1 MRIKLNSFQITFLFT
16 ITLLTL
22 SGCKNTTQSKKISP
36 PPLTLFNNQTQF
48 TDFKVES
55 YNDIFILSD
64 ELKTQ
69 LIAHIPIKKPS
80 METAKDLLHFI
91 LHSANNHIDYQSGA
105 TLTANQTFQQQ
116 NANCLSLSIMA
127 FSMAEHLGLEA
138 HFQQVF
144 IPEYWALEK
153 GFNLLTSHINLKLQF
168 NESRYDGVQRLYDVT
183 DGVVVDFDANSRKE
197 KFKTKKI
204 TKHIVA
210 AMFYNNKGAIA
221 MVNGRY
227 NEAYHYLKSATE
239 IASNYS
245 PAWGN
250 LGILFRI
257 NNQNNNAEQA
267 YRYALE
273 LDPSNNTAKGNLG
286 ILFEMTGR
294 FELAKVIKSELEAK
308 RYGNPY
314 YHIAKGNEAYVQKL
328 YREAIIHYKKS
339 SELDKKLHESY
350 FGLARSFYQLGDYKK
365 AKRYLKSA
373 KRKAFFIEDINSYQ
387 GKINS
392 LNAMVN

>member
-1 MRIKLNSFQITFLFT
+1 MSIKTNSFKITFFIIITQFILFGCAST
-16 ITLLTL
+16 I
-22 SGCKNTTQSKKISP
+22 SSKPTSA
-36 PPLTLFNNQTQF
+36 PPLAIFNHQTQF
-48 TDFKVES
+48 TDFKVETFEE
-55 YNDIFILSD
+55 IFILSD

-69 LIAHIPIKKPS
+69 LVEHIPTKKPS
-80 METAKDLLHFI
+80 MDTAKSLLHFI
-91 LHSANNHIDYQSGA
+91 FNSANNHLDYQSGA
-105 TLTANQTFQQQ
+105 TLTANQTFKQQ

-138 HFQQVF
+138 HFQRVF
-144 IPEYWALEK
+144 IPEYWALEN
-153 GFNLLTSHINLKLQF
+153 GFNLLTSHINLKLLFDQTRF
-168 NESRYDGVQRLYDVT
+168 DGVQRLYDIS

-197 KFKTKKI
+197 KFKTKEI
-204 TKHIVA
+204 TKLTVA

-227 NEAYHYLKSATE
+227 NEAYHYLKSATH
-239 IASNYS
+239 IASDYS

-257 NNQNNNAEQA
+257 NNQNNNAELA
-267 YRYALE
+267 YQYALD
-273 LDPSNNTAKGNLG
+273 LDPANNTAKGNLG
-286 ILFEMTGR
+286 ILFELTER
-294 FELAKVIKSELEAK
+294 TELAAIIKNELDAK
-308 RYGNPY
+308 RQNNPY
-314 YHIAKGNEAYVQKL
+314 YHIAKGNEAYVQKF
-328 YREAIIHYKKS
+328 YREAITHYKKS
-339 SELDKKLHESY
+339 AELDRKLHEPY

-373 KRKAFFIEDINSYQ
+373 KKNAFFIEDINSYQ

>member
-1 MRIKLNSFQITFLFT
+1 MRIKINSLIIVFIISFSLLGCANTSQIKT
-16 ITLLTL
+16 
-22 SGCKNTTQSKKISP
+22 ISP
-36 PPLTLFNNQTQF
+36 PPLVLFNNQMQF
-48 TDFKVES
+48 SHYEVES
-55 YNDIFILSD
+55 FNEIFVLSD
-64 ELKTQ
+64 ELKAQ
-69 LIAHIPIKKPS
+69 LVNEIPIKKPS
-80 METAKDLLHFI
+80 IETAKDLLHFI
-91 LHSANNHIDYQSGA
+91 FNSASNNIDYQSGA

-138 HFQQVF
+138 NFQRVF

-168 NESRYDGVQRLYDVT
+168 NETKYDGVQRLYDT
-183 DGVVVDFDANSRKE
+183 QGGVIVDFDANSRKE

-204 TKHIVA
+204 SKQTAA

-227 NEAYHYLKSATE
+227 NEAYHYFKNAID
-239 IASNYS
+239 IASDYS

-250 LGILFRI
+250 LGILLRI
-257 NNQNNNAEQA
+257 SDQNKNAEIA
-267 YRYALE
+267 YQYALS
-273 LDPSNNTAKGNLG
+273 LDPANNTAKGNLG
-286 ILFEMTGR
+286 ILFEMTNR
-294 FELAKVIKSELEAK
+294 IEQAQVIKRELDAK
-308 RYGNPY
+308 RQSNPY
-314 YHIAKGNEAYVQKL
+314 YHIAKGNEAYVQKF
-328 YREAIIHYKKS
+328 YREAIGHYKKS
-339 SELDKKLHESY
+339 AELDKKLHEPY
-350 FGLARSFYQLGDYKK
+350 FGLARSFYQLGDYKQ

-373 KRKAFFIEDINSYQ
+373 KRNALFTEDINTYQ

>member
-1 MRIKLNSFQITFLFT
+1 MSIKTNSLIIIFI
-16 ITLLTL
+16 ISSSLLTL
-22 SGCKNTTQSKKISP
+22 LGCANTTQTKTVTP
-36 PPLTLFNNQTQF
+36 PPLVLFDNQTQF
-48 TDFKVES
+48 LPYEVES
-55 YNDIFILSD
+55 YDEIFILSD

-69 LIAHIPIKKPS
+69 LVEHIPTKKPS
-80 METAKDLLHFI
+80 MDTAKDLLHFI
-91 LHSANNHIDYQSGA
+91 FNSANNHIDYQSGA

-138 HFQQVF
+138 HFQRVF
-144 IPEYWALEK
+144 IPEYWALEN

-168 NESRYDGVQRLYDVT
+168 NQTKFDGVQRLYDT
-183 DGVVVDFDANSRKE
+183 EDGVVVDFDANSRKE
-197 KFKTKKI
+197 KFKTKEI
-204 TKHIVA
+204 TKLTVA

-227 NEAYHYLKSATE
+227 NEAYHYLKSATQ
-239 IASNYS
+239 IASSYS

-257 NNQNNNAEQA
+257 NDQNNNAEIA
-267 YRYALE
+267 YQYALE
-273 LDPSNNTAKGNLG
+273 LDPTNNTAKGNLG
-286 ILFEMTGR
+286 ILFELTDR
-294 FELAKVIKSELEAK
+294 SELATKIKNELDAK
-308 RYGNPY
+308 RQNNPY

-328 YREAIIHYKKS
+328 YREAITHYKKS
-339 SELDKKLHESY
+339 ADLDKKLHESY

-373 KRKAFFIEDINSYQ
+373 KKNAFFIEDINTYQ